1 MMEWYSRCAK
11 IHPTLFRAEVCRDR
25 GGDTAALPAIACMH
39 ADTYDELREAAFV
52 FYTDSV

>member
-1 MMEWYSRCAK
+1 MTRDKIDESIFPAAAREYTKYKDIRCA
-11 IHPTLFRAEVCRDR
+11 
-25 GGDTAALPAIACMH
+25 LPML